1 MSHQTQHY
9 YTSHSSSR
17 ATENSRCNND
27 HDILDSPD
35 KTYSSLKWREQI
47 NNNRSASPL
56 NITSV
61 KENCTRTKQE
71 GGLGPELIK
80 LIKKATHEKKVVK
93 GKRKPLGNVSNGS
106 KVLQS
111 RAQAKKELEEIH
123 SKLSEL
129 C

>member
-9 YTSHSSSR
+9 YSSHSSSR

-27 HDILDSPD
+27 CDILDSPD

-47 NNNRSASPL
+47 NNNRSSPL
-56 NITSV
+56 NLTSV

-93 GKRKPLGNVSNGS
+93 GKRRPLGNVSNGS

>member
-9 YTSHSSSR
+9 YSSHSSSR
-17 ATENSRCNND
+17 ATGSSRSND
-27 HDILDSPD
+27 DYDILDSPD

-47 NNNRSASPL
+47 NNNRSSPL

-61 KENCTRTKQE
+61 KENCSRTKQE
-71 GGLGPELIK
+71 GGLGPEIIK
-80 LIKKATHEKKVVK
+80 LIKKASYEKKVVK
-93 GKRKPLGNVSNGS
+93 GKRKPLCDVSNGS